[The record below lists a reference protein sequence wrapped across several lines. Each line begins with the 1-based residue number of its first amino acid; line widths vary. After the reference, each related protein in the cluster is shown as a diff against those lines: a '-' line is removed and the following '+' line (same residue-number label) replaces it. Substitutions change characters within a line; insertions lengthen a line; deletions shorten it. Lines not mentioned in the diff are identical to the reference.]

1 MYYKIGERIEPFEP
15 TTFDNIPFQYIAVIG
30 SEEWISSNRKF
41 DMGIEWDINVDEIS
55 ATGCEVNIDS
65 LTGTFYI
72 PSRDN
77 INEVYH
83 KFAFALDE
91 KGIVFIDDEGFA
103 SKIIEKL
110 SRSKKYINPCLEKFI
125 YDFLESIIHRDYK
138 ILEKFEIKLD
148 SMEDDILKGEDEES
162 VIELSDIRS
171 QIRDLRIHYA
181 QLLDLSQELEENEN
195 EFFKEDNERYF
206 HLVSQRVRTLYDM
219 TTSLADYTSQIRDL
233 GQAQIDLKQNKIMT
247 ILTVITSIFMP
258 LTLIA
263 GWYGMNFVYMPE
275 FQSPIAYPIVIC
287 VSVLI
292 VIVSLIFFKRKK
304 WL

>member
-15 TTFDNIPFQYIAVIG
+15 KTFENIPFQYIAVIG

-41 DMGIEWDINVDEIS
+41 NMGIEWDINLDDIS
-55 ATGCEVNIDS
+55 NTSCEVNIDS
-65 LTGTFYI
+65 LTGTFCI
-72 PSRDN
+72 PSRDR

-83 KFAFALDE
+83 NFAFALDE
-91 KGIVFIDDEGFA
+91 KGVVFIDDEGFA
-103 SKIIEKL
+103 SKIIERLAK
-110 SRSKKYINPCLEKFI
+110 SKKYINPCLEKFL

-148 SMEDDILKGEDEES
+148 TMEDDILKGEAEES
-162 VIELSDIRS
+162 IIELSDIRS

-219 TTSLADYTSQIRDL
+219 TTSLADYTAQIRDL
-233 GQAQIDLKQNKIMT
+233 SQAQIDLKQNKIMT

-275 FQSPIAYPIVIC
+275 FQSPVAYPIVIG

-292 VIVSLIFFKRKK
+292 VIISLIFFKRKK

>member
-15 TTFDNIPFQYIAVIG
+15 KTFDNIPFQYIAVIG

-41 DMGIEWDINVDEIS
+41 NMGIEWDINLDDIS
-55 ATGCEVNIDS
+55 NTGCEVNIDS
-65 LTGTFYI
+65 LTGTFCI
-72 PSRDN
+72 PSRDK

-83 KFAFALDE
+83 NFAFALDE

-103 SKIIEKL
+103 SKIIERIAKT
-110 SRSKKYINPCLEKFI
+110 KKYINPCLEKFL

-148 SMEDDILKGEDEES
+148 AMEDDILKGEAEES
-162 VIELSDIRS
+162 IIELSDIRS

-206 HLVSQRVRTLYDM
+206 HLVAQRVRTLYDM
-219 TTSLADYTSQIRDL
+219 TTSLADYTAQIRDL
-233 GQAQIDLKQNKIMT
+233 SQAQIDLKQNKIMT

-275 FQSPIAYPIVIC
+275 FQSPVAYPIVIG